1 MFTPK
6 QSIPRNEQK
15 RYKITLMS
23 STSNAENAVRTYLDS
38 TRDPLNSLREL
49 REAIDVIAAEEV
61 QRARNLGAPWTVISK
76 RLGIARQTA
85 VIHYGNATN

>member
-1 MFTPK
+1 
-6 QSIPRNEQK
+6 
-15 RYKITLMS
+15 MS
-23 STSNAENAVRTYLDS
+23 STTTAEDAVRAYLDS

-49 REAIDVIAAEEV
+49 REAIDVIAEEEV

-85 VIHYGNATN
+85 VIHYSDAAN

>member
-1 MFTPK
+1 
-6 QSIPRNEQK
+6 
-15 RYKITLMS
+15 MS
-23 STSNAENAVRTYLDS
+23 STPTAEDAVRAYLDS

-49 REAIDVIAAEEV
+49 REAIDVIAEEEV

-85 VIHYGNATN
+85 VIHYGDAN

>member
-1 MFTPK
+1 MTPK
-6 QSIPRNEQK
+6 QSITRNEQK
-15 RYKITLMS
+15 RYKVTLMS
-23 STSNAENAVRTYLDS
+23 STTTAEDAVRAYLDS

-49 REAIDVIAAEEV
+49 REAIDVIAEEEV

-85 VIHYGNATN
+85 VIHYSDAAN

>member
-1 MFTPK
+1 
-6 QSIPRNEQK
+6 
-15 RYKITLMS
+15 MS
-23 STSNAENAVRTYLDS
+23 STPNAEDAVRAYLDS

-49 REAIDVIAAEEV
+49 REAIDAIAEEEV

-85 VIHYGNATN
+85 VIHYGDAN